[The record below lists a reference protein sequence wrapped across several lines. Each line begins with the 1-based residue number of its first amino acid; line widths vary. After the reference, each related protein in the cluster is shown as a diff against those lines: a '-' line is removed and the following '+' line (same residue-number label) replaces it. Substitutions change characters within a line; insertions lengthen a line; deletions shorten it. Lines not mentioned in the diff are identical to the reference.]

1 MCHGWFATEMLLP
14 GMRWRWARSNID
26 RPAWLACQ
34 PPPCRTTA
42 GPKTFL
48 CVPPCP
54 AGSGKTTL
62 LAIVAGS
69 AEDLDKRSVLTGS
82 VLMDGQPIHPAQ
94 RRKVGL
100 WIAAESTHVPV
111 TVDVRSVA

>member
-1 MCHGWFATEMLLP
+1 MGTQQYRSASLAGVRQMCH
-14 GMRWRWARSNID
+14 
-26 RPAWLACQ
+26 
-34 PPPCRTTA
+34 TTA

-82 VLMDGQPIHPAQ
+82 VLMDGQPIHSAQ

-100 WIAAESTHVPV
+100 WNAAQSK
-111 TVDVRSVA
+111 DGACYSAYSVGSLTSHACMYCSSPAS